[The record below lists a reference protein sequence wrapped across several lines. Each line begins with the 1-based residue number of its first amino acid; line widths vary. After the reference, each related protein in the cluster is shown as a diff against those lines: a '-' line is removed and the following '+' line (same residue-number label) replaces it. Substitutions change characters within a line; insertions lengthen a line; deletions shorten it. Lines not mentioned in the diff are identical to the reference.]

1 MAEDLDSDKKKKFS
15 LTTVC
20 EAISGCIV
28 PLIPLFMASGLI
40 KVVLVMAN
48 LIGILPADS
57 STYTVLGYAA
67 DAALYFMPIL
77 IGYTAAKSSVQT
89 PAWPWACVR
98 CWCTPI

>member
-1 MAEDLDSDKKKKFS
+1 
-15 LTTVC
+15 
-20 EAISGCIV
+20 
-28 PLIPLFMASGLI
+28 MASGLI